1 MSEESP
7 AKRPRIVLAP
17 QPANR
22 TIADRLSHPATV
34 IHPSMKGAE
43 TEFEVIIERVYY
55 REDDEGERL
64 CFRGKATATI
74 DSWSGYKTFFA
85 DECRSI
91 IDRANNA
98 PISDVADW
106 LKSLR
111 SDITPLTLETLI
123 RAVLEYLEREEHVKI
138 GKVGASVSESG
149 TTISFTGI
157 ASVDADDG
165 TPFDELQIFL
175 DGIKIAS
182 SGDPITVD
190 PLVVTIVESAGP
202 PETTTLEIDGVKIT
216 STESSIPWKDTIEV
230 TPCAGG
236 RVDIR
241 PAKLRR

>member
-22 TIADRLSHPATV
+22 TVADRLSHPATV
-34 IHPSMKGAE
+34 IHPTMGGAE

-64 CFRGKATATI
+64 CFRGKATT

-91 IDRANNA
+91 IDRANNV
-98 PISDVADW
+98 PISDFADW

-111 SDITPLTLETLI
+111 PDITPLTLETLI
-123 RAVLEYLEREEHVKI
+123 RAVVEYLGREEHVKI
-138 GKVGASVSESG
+138 GKLGASVSESG
-149 TTISFTGI
+149 TAISFTEI
-157 ASVDADDG
+157 ASADADDEK
-165 TPFDELQIFL
+165 PFDELQIFL

-190 PLVVTIVESAGP
+190 PLFVTIVESVGP
-202 PETTTLEIDGVKIT
+202 PETKTTEIDGMKIT
-216 STESSIPWKDTIEV
+216 STDTRIPWKDTIEV

-241 PAKLRR
+241 PAKRRR